1 MVIIA
6 ILALII
12 VALALLGRSSVERLQ
27 IAENVQLSSDT
38 FRPGMT
44 RVEFDSVKPGTKI
57 VGNIYIPDDYKQGE
71 KRAGLVVAPPATSV
85 KEQSSHNYAERMRK
99 LGYIALTFDPRGI
112 GETDG
117 IEGNANS
124 SMVAND
130 ISSAVTYLSSLPQVD
145 SQKIANLGIC
155 AQSASSAYE
164 SAHDP
169 RIKAVGLVS
178 PSLDGA
184 ELSGG
189 TSFLTRWGVYLLGGV
204 VRVLYI
210 LGINPRIT
218 AFPET
223 EAELANATPM
233 QQGMAGFY
241 ATGKVG
247 SHPRW
252 KNALSMISFPGIA
265 SLHINDHAPKFD
277 NIPVHIEAGEV
288 AQSLEPAERFFRL
301 LKGPAEKSM
310 NKIEGSDHFDL
321 YWKPE
326 YVDEAVA
333 RLDSFYKKYL

>member
-1 MVIIA
+1 MVVLILIA
-6 ILALII
+6 VGV
-12 VALALLGRSSVERLQ
+12 VALALLGRATVERLK
-27 IAENVQLSSDT
+27 IAEDVKSSTDT
-38 FRPGMT
+38 FGPGMT

-57 VGNIYIPDDYKQGE
+57 VGNIYIPDDYMQGE

-85 KEQSSHNYAERMRK
+85 KEQSSHNYAERMRM

-112 GETDG
+112 GETKG
-117 IEGNANS
+117 IEGNANP

-130 ISSAVTYLSSLPQVD
+130 ISSAVTYLSSLPQID
-145 SQKIANLGIC
+145 PQKIANLGIC
-155 AQSASSAYE
+155 AQAASSAYE

-184 ELSGG
+184 ELAGG

-204 VRVLYI
+204 VRILYA

-223 EAELANATPM
+223 EAALANATPM

-241 ATGKVG
+241 AAGKVG
-247 SHPRW
+247 RHPRW
-252 KNALSMISFPGIA
+252 KNALSMTSFPGIA
-265 SLHINDHAPKFD
+265 SLHIHDHAPKFD
-277 NIPVHIEAGEV
+277 NIPVHIEAGEA

-310 NKIEGSDHFDL
+310 NKIQGSDHFDL

-326 YVDEAVA
+326 YVDQAVA
-333 RLDSFYKKYL
+333 RLDSFYKKYI